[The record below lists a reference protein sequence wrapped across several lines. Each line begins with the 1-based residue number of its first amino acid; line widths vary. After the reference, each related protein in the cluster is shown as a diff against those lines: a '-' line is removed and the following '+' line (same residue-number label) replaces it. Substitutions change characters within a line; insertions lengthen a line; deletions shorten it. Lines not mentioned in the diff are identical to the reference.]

1 MEFKQVICLRRPI
14 RYYQPYSR
22 VLTIPD
28 RLI

>member
-1 MEFKQVICLRRPI
+1 MEFKQVIGLRKSN
-14 RYYQPYSR
+14 RYCQPYRR